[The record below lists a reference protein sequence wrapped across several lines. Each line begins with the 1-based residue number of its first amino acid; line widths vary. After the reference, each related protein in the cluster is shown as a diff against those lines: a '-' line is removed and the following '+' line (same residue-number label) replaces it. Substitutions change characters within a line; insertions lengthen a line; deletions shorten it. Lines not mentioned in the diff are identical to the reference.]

1 MSSVGDPQASRD
13 YGTDVSQA
21 DPVIEPAAP
30 TGNLLDVR
38 TGELLEPTTQNAIRA
53 LVAARD
59 MKQRINDVVY
69 DATQWLVEESARL
82 GTKTLHDE
90 QETVTLT
97 GGKSVDY
104 DPAELRD
111 ALTVV
116 GCPASRIDD
125 AVKVEVT
132 YKVDRRVLRQLAAAN
147 PEYKRAIEAAE
158 IEVGR
163 PYRATVKL
171 RRQRDN

>member
-1 MSSVGDPQASRD
+1 MTEDSVGAPQASRD
-13 YGTDVSQA
+13 YGTDVSPT
-21 DPVIEPAAP
+21 DPVIELAAP
-30 TGNLLDVR
+30 TGNLLHVR

-53 LVAARD
+53 LLAARE
-59 MKQRINDVVY
+59 MKQHINDVVY

-82 GTKTLHDE
+82 GTKTLPGGHE
-90 QETVTLT
+90 VVTLT
-97 GGKSVDY
+97 GGSSVDY

-147 PEYKRAIEAAE
+147 PEYKRAIEDAE
-158 IEVGR
+158 IVVER
-163 PYRATVKL
+163 PYCATVKP
-171 RRQRDN
+171 RTA